1 MAANK
6 YLSLAGLTKYDAK
19 LKELITTKFNEAK
32 AGKVTLQVVES
43 LASVTSP
50 QADVIYL
57 VPNSGS
63 GTNAKDEYLYVNG
76 GWELIGTTE
85 VDLSGY
91 ATNEA
96 VADLL
101 AAVVENVQYDT
112 TNKKL
117 TKTIGGTTS
126 DIVTAA
132 DIVADG
138 GAIKKVGSATA
149 GNFASLKAD
158 GSLED
163 SGKKATDFDAAG
175 AATTAE
181 SNAKAYA
188 DGLAGNYATAAQGTK
203 ADTALQPADFEE
215 ITETEINALFP

>member
-85 VDLSGY
+85 VDLTDY
-91 ATNEA
+91 ATKEYA
-96 VADLL
+96 QTQA
-101 AAVVENVQYDT
+101 
-112 TNKKL
+112 
-117 TKTIGGTTS
+117 
-126 DIVTAA
+126 
-132 DIVADG
+132 
-138 GAIKKVGSATA
+138 ATA
-149 GNFASLKAD
+149 GATAEQNAKDYADGLSDTLSGGKAD
-158 GSLED
+158 KVSGATNGNLAALDANGNLKD

-215 ITETEINALFP
+215 ITETEINALFA